1 MKFLV
6 CKMMYFVQP
15 KQNIIF
21 FILNFDAE
29 NQTLKKK
36 KKITSKWKQQ
46 EKKKKKSFPFPKP
59 QKPNICTILW
69 MAKTPFLAASAA
81 AVTEWSHITL
91 CWWEFHSQ
99 TGRRSSLVRAKQTSL
114 VHWINEA
121 MDQGFFFFFWGSRK
135 GGLLMR
141 YFGTTCN

>member
-1 MKFLV
+1 MLCSTQTKYCLL
-6 CKMMYFVQP
+6 YFKLWYRKP
-15 KQNIIF
+15 N
-21 FILNFDAE
+21 
-29 NQTLKKK
+29 LKKK
-36 KKITSKWKQQ
+36 KKNHVKMKTAG
-46 EKKKKKSFPFPKP
+46 KKKSFPFPKP

-69 MAKTPFLAASAA
+69 MSKTPFLAASAA

-121 MDQGFFFFFWGSRK
+121 VDQGFFFFFFFWNSRK